1 VPLKKSV
8 RPPEKPFSTV
18 SVMNGLMHRN
28 KKVAETVAS

>member
-18 SVMNGLMHRN
+18 SVMNRRADHWLP
-28 KKVAETVAS
+28 